1 MSRQRWNT
9 IFDVF
14 RDRSLPSIGP
24 SLYGRLDSLD
34 ELVLI
39 LPRRSMI
46 LLIFAKI
53 VARTKGFL

>member
-1 MSRQRWNT
+1 MSRQRSHT

-14 RDRSLPSIGP
+14 RDPSLPPVGP
-24 SLYGRLDSLD
+24 SLYGRLDGLD

-46 LLIFAKI
+46 LLIFTKI